1 MKRLTLLCTLVYCL
15 TIGQK
20 SHAQDFSNKGKD
32 FWVAYGYHQVMVANN
47 VQEMVLYFSTE
58 AVTTVTVSIPGNGY
72 TQTFS
77 NIPANT
83 VFTTPALPKFG
94 AQDARLINETGL
106 PENKGIHIV
115 ADKPIVAY
123 AHIYNSSVSGATIL
137 FPTNTLGKEY
147 YSINYDNV
155 SNTGQANCWFYVVA
169 CDTGTTTVEITP
181 SANTL
186 TKPAGVPFTVNL
198 TQGQTYNMMGQL
210 LTNTNPFRGVDLTGS
225 SIRSIDVGNGC
236 KRIGVFSGSG
246 RISLTCNGASSSSDN
261 YMVQAFPKTA
271 WGKRFLTAPT
281 GGSSPNNFFRVCVSD
296 PTTVVRLNGS
306 ILTGLVNNFYY
317 QAGPTSSPNYIE
329 ADKPI
334 TVAQYLTSQ
343 GACNNSGQGDPE
355 VIYLSPIEQNINK
368 VLWNATPNFAINQH
382 YINAIIPNTGTA
394 ISSLRLDGVPVSPVT
409 IQPHPQLPGYSY
421 LKQGVTAG
429 QHTLQSD
436 SGFNAIAYGYG
447 PTESYGYNAGTNIK
461 DLFQFITVQNQHAT
475 VSFPT
480 ACKSS
485 PFFLSMVFP
494 YQPTSLIWQF
504 NGLFPNVSI
513 PSPMFDSSWVVSGK
527 TLYRYKLPT
536 PYTINTVGTYP
547 VRIVATNPT
556 PDGCGNQQEIDFD
569 LQVFENPTAEF
580 AFTTDGC
587 LTNPVLFRDSALNTQ
602 SRPITN
608 YWWDFADAGAIST
621 LQNPIHTFSA
631 AGTYNVKHT
640 IITDVGCI
648 SDTVSK
654 PISISNPPVA
664 GFTVAAP
671 KCVGKL
677 ITFTNASTVP
687 PGGVLSQWLW
697 DFGDGNTANATNGN
711 PQAHTYL
718 TAGSYNVT
726 LRVVTSSGCQSQL
739 FSLPV
744 VINVNPVA
752 GFNFPGICLPVG
764 AAQFTNT
771 SVISDGT
778 GSQLTYNWDFGDG
791 NTSTQPNPLHNYS
804 GTGPFTVTL
813 TAISNNGCADDSVRI
828 LNTIFARPTAS
839 FTVDS
844 IESCIGGTSDF
855 TNASTAPGSSVTQW
869 FWDFGDA
876 STSTLQ
882 NPTHTYAGPG
892 NYIVKLWI
900 NSAVGCR
907 SDTMIK
913 IITVL
918 PLPTVNFTNGTPVCQ
933 FGNLSLN
940 STSVSNGGV
949 INQYSWTVNTVPA
962 GGNNASIVYVPVIA
976 GPHMVNLTVTTDKG
990 CSNQSSRSVTVNP
1003 KPVAAFNFP
1012 NICLPVGAAQFV
1024 NTTTISDGTG
1034 AQITYTWNFGDGNT
1048 STQTN
1053 PLHNYSGTGPF
1064 TVTLIATSNNG
1075 CIDNSVR
1082 VVNTVYAEPQAA
1094 FNSLPE
1100 VCLGNSISFTDQ
1112 STAANATVNSWQWD
1126 FGDGNTSTVQNPSHT
1141 YAAAGSYTVTLKVG
1155 TDKGCQ
1161 TVALIAT
1168 RTVIVNP
1175 LPIPAYNTSA
1185 PLCQTRGITFTDIS
1199 NANAGVL
1206 TTWRW
1211 NFGDGSTSILT
1222 TGTPFTHTYA
1232 NAGTYPTTLQVE
1244 TNKGC
1249 VSTVL
1254 MRDVVIN
1261 NRPKAGFVAPEIC
1274 LTDPFAPFLDTSSIA
1289 AGSITGWDWNFGD
1302 PNANAGNP
1310 NTSTVQNPSH
1320 RYTVVGVYTATLVS
1334 TSAAGCKDTIA
1345 QTFTVNGSIPVAGFA
1360 VSNPNILCSNKTV
1373 TITDG
1378 STVDF
1383 GNLIKVEIYWDFAND
1398 PTIKTTASN
1407 PVSGATYTHTYPEFG
1422 TPFTKTY
1429 TVRYVVYSGINCV
1442 NTTTKTITVLATP
1455 TVVFNP
1461 VNAICDNLPSFNISQ
1476 ATITNG
1482 LPGTGVFTGTGV
1494 TSGGS
1499 FDPAAAGPGPHTIT
1513 YTYTGTNTCVN
1524 SATQTITVNPSP
1536 NANAG
1541 PDKFVLEGGVV
1552 TLTPTLFTGM
1562 QVSYT
1567 WTPTT
1572 YLSSANIANAIVQN
1586 PLDDIT
1592 YTLKVT
1598 TDQGCFDTDDVFVK
1612 VLKAPVVPNAFSP
1625 NGDGTHDKWDITFLE
1640 SYPGCVI
1647 DVYNRY
1653 GQLVYHTVNYPVPW
1667 DGKINGRDAPVGTYY
1682 YIINPKNGRKPLTGY
1697 VDIIR

>member
-1 MKRLTLLCTLVYCL
+1 LCFRSNNRCEIKR
-15 TIGQK
+15 
-20 SHAQDFSNKGKD
+20 
-32 FWVAYGYHQVMVANN
+32 
-47 VQEMVLYFSTE
+47 
-58 AVTTVTVSIPGNGY
+58 
-72 TQTFS
+72 
-77 NIPANT
+77 
-83 VFTTPALPKFG
+83 
-94 AQDARLINETGL
+94 
-106 PENKGIHIV
+106 
-115 ADKPIVAY
+115 
-123 AHIYNSSVSGATIL
+123 
-137 FPTNTLGKEY
+137 
-147 YSINYDNV
+147 
-155 SNTGQANCWFYVVA
+155 
-169 CDTGTTTVEITP
+169 
-181 SANTL
+181 
-186 TKPAGVPFTVNL
+186 
-198 TQGQTYNMMGQL
+198 
-210 LTNTNPFRGVDLTGS
+210 
-225 SIRSIDVGNGC
+225 
-236 KRIGVFSGSG
+236 
-246 RISLTCNGASSSSDN
+246 
-261 YMVQAFPKTA
+261 
-271 WGKRFLTAPT
+271 
-281 GGSSPNNFFRVCVSD
+281 
-296 PTTVVRLNGS
+296 S

-343 GACNNSGQGDPE
+343 GACNNSGIGDPE

-409 IQPHPQLPGYSY
+409 ITPHPQLPGYSY
-421 LKQGVTAG
+421 IRQGVTSG

-480 ACKSS
+480 ACKNS

-513 PSPMFDSSWVVSGK
+513 PSPVFDSSWVVSGK

-536 PYTINTVGTYP
+536 PYTINTTGTYP

-602 SRPITN
+602 SRPIID
-608 YWWDFADAGAIST
+608 YWWDFADAGATST

-631 AGTYNVKHT
+631 AGTYNVRHT

-654 PISISNPPVA
+654 PVSISNPPVA

-671 KCVGKL
+671 KCVGKV

-697 DFGDGNTANATNGN
+697 DFGDGNTVNATNGN
-711 PQAHTYL
+711 PQTHTYL

-791 NTSTQPNPLHNYS
+791 NTSTQPNPLHTYS

-813 TAISNNGCADDSVRI
+813 TATSNNGCTDDSVRI
-828 LNTIFARPTAS
+828 VNTVFARPTAS

-844 IESCIGGTSDF
+844 IESCIGGTTNF
-855 TNASTAPGSSVTQW
+855 TNTSTAPGSSVTQW

-876 STSTLQ
+876 TTSTVQ
-882 NPTHTYAGPG
+882 DPNHIYAAPGP
-892 NYIVKLWI
+892 YIVRLWI

-907 SDTMIK
+907 SDTMTRT
-913 IITVL
+913 ITVL
-918 PLPTVNFTNGTPVCQ
+918 PLPTVNFTNGSPVCQ
-933 FGNLSLN
+933 LGTLNLN

-949 INQYSWTVNTVPA
+949 INQYSWTVNAIPT
-962 GGNNASIVYVPVIA
+962 GGNNASIVYVPLITGV
-976 GPHMVNLTVTTDKG
+976 HTVNLTVTTDKG

-1003 KPVAAFNFP
+1003 KPIAAFNFP
-1012 NICLPVGAAQFV
+1012 NICLPVGAAQFA

-1034 AQITYTWNFGDGNT
+1034 ALISYTWNFGDGNT
-1048 STQTN
+1048 STQPN

-1075 CIDNSVR
+1075 CIDNAVR

-1141 YAAAGSYTVTLKVG
+1141 YAAAGPYTVTLKVG

-1161 TVALIAT
+1161 TVTLIAT
-1168 RTVIVNP
+1168 RTVIVKSVARQRD
-1175 LPIPAYNTSA
+1175 AYNTSV
-1185 PLCQTRGITFTDIS
+1185 PLCETRGVTFTEYIKF
-1199 NANAGVL
+1199 AYAGTPY

-1211 NFGDGSTSILT
+1211 NFGEMVENIHTVTDNRGSIYSYLCFPPPLIQL
-1222 TGTPFTHTYA
+1222 
-1232 NAGTYPTTLQVE
+1232 TLQVE
-1244 TNKGC
+1244 THKGC
-1249 VSTVL
+1249 VSTA
-1254 MRDVVIN
+1254 IN
-1261 NRPKAGFVAPEIC
+1261 ER
-1274 LTDPFAPFLDTSSIA
+1274 
-1289 AGSITGWDWNFGD
+1289 
-1302 PNANAGNP
+1302 
-1310 NTSTVQNPSH
+1310 
-1320 RYTVVGVYTATLVS
+1320 
-1334 TSAAGCKDTIA
+1334 
-1345 QTFTVNGSIPVAGFA
+1345 
-1360 VSNPNILCSNKTV
+1360 CSN
-1373 TITDG
+1373 
-1378 STVDF
+1378 
-1383 GNLIKVEIYWDFAND
+1383 
-1398 PTIKTTASN
+1398 
-1407 PVSGATYTHTYPEFG
+1407 
-1422 TPFTKTY
+1422 
-1429 TVRYVVYSGINCV
+1429 
-1442 NTTTKTITVLATP
+1442 
-1455 TVVFNP
+1455 
-1461 VNAICDNLPSFNISQ
+1461 
-1476 ATITNG
+1476 
-1482 LPGTGVFTGTGV
+1482 
-1494 TSGGS
+1494 
-1499 FDPAAAGPGPHTIT
+1499 
-1513 YTYTGTNTCVN
+1513 
-1524 SATQTITVNPSP
+1524 
-1536 NANAG
+1536 
-1541 PDKFVLEGGVV
+1541 
-1552 TLTPTLFTGM
+1552 
-1562 QVSYT
+1562 
-1567 WTPTT
+1567 
-1572 YLSSANIANAIVQN
+1572 
-1586 PLDDIT
+1586 
-1592 YTLKVT
+1592 
-1598 TDQGCFDTDDVFVK
+1598 
-1612 VLKAPVVPNAFSP
+1612 
-1625 NGDGTHDKWDITFLE
+1625 
-1640 SYPGCVI
+1640 
-1647 DVYNRY
+1647 
-1653 GQLVYHTVNYPVPW
+1653 
-1667 DGKINGRDAPVGTYY
+1667 
-1682 YIINPKNGRKPLTGY
+1682 
-1697 VDIIR
+1697 